1 MQFSISVL
9 YNRDPKCTVWGIGAW
24 DRQTDGR
31 TDGRIAALLNASC
44 GRGIVK
50 RIKKTSPSVVSA
62 DRGLSNIDTNKAV
75 IDRRLRPRCCHLRSY
90 FKRHVTSRSSPERPL
105 SATGI
110 PTRQAEAA
118 CEPHCLSLA
127 ATSSS
132 LSLCANTTPSINRKY
147 VTYHYATKKDQAT
160 AIGNTQKKTVKF
172 GRVVPKT

>member
-1 MQFSISVL
+1 
-9 YNRDPKCTVWGIGAW
+9 
-24 DRQTDGR
+24 
-31 TDGRIAALLNASC
+31 
-44 GRGIVK
+44 
-50 RIKKTSPSVVSA
+50 VSA
-62 DRGLSNIDTNKAV
+62 DRGLSNIYTNKAV

-160 AIGNTQKKTVKF
+160 AIGNTQKNGEVRTCGPKDMIADRQTHRHAQYNSPLPW
-172 GRVVPKT
+172 GRASHAYDENAPTAADGVAQ